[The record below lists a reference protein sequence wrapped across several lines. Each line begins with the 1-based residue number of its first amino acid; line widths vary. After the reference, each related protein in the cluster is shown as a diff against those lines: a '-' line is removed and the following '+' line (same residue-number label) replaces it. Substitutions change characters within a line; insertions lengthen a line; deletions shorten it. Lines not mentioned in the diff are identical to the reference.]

1 MATKKLSDLQKVMEL
16 MGEAYF
22 FNTLPELSGT
32 TDILASADFEMPISE
47 EGVAL
52 NVGDPDITRK
62 KITAGI
68 NWITFAKRSDD
79 DMTMQVPS
87 FDDSLNELFLA
98 KKGTTK
104 TVKVGADTYEGSS
117 YSLAPKKFKGAWVFC
132 NPEHTIVIILPN
144 TENYATFKGPAGDS
158 EGYYNVAM
166 TSLGDADGADI
177 IILHKKAAAG
187 E

>member
-1 MATKKLSDLQKVMEL
+1 MATKKLSELQKVFEL

-22 FNTLPELSGT
+22 FKTLPELT
-32 TDILASADFEMPISE
+32 TTADILTLADFEMPVSE

-87 FDDSLNELFLA
+87 YDDSLNELFLT
-98 KKGTTK
+98 KKGAAK
-104 TVKVGADTYEGSS
+104 SVKVGDDTYEGSA
-117 YSLAPKKFKGAWVFC
+117 YSLAPKKFKGAWVFR
-132 NPEHTIVIILPN
+132 NPEHTIVVILPN

-158 EGYYNVAM
+158 EGYYNVSM
-166 TSLGDADGADI
+166 TSLGDADSADI
-177 IILHKKAAAG
+177 IILHKKTAAA
-187 E
+187 